1 MSRHRH
7 ALVLGKFMPP
17 HAGHLYLCRFALGL
31 ADRVTV
37 VVGTLPDEPIPG
49 ALRAAWMRRLVPD
62 ATVVH
67 LDAVLP
73 QHPSAHPD
81 FWAIWRRA
89 LEGVLPAP
97 VDLVVAGEDYGR
109 TLASTLGAAFAPL
122 TRGLTFDDLSA
133 TAVRADPLGHWRLL
147 PDCVR
152 AWYARRVRIV
162 GPESAGK
169 TTLAAALAERFG
181 TIWVPEYA
189 RTLLEPRGGRLER
202 SDLALVARGQAASE
216 DALAA
221 RCDRVLIC
229 DTDPTLT
236 QVWSEAL
243 FGGVDAEVV
252 AAGARRSYALT
263 LLLAPLDAWTPDVVR
278 YQPDAAQRRAFFE
291 RCLEVYPSAHRVVS
305 SDPDPAAR
313 LERAAEAVAAL
324 LSPPG

>member
-1 MSRHRH
+1 VSGHRH

-37 VVGTLPDEPIPG
+37 VVGSMPHEPIPG
-49 ALRAAWMRRLVPD
+49 ALRLGWMRRLVPD
-62 ATVVH
+62 AAVVH

-73 QHPSAHPD
+73 QHPREHPN
-81 FWAIWRRA
+81 FWPIWRRA
-89 LEGVLPAP
+89 LEGILPAP
-97 VDLVVAGEDYGR
+97 VDLVVAGEDYGE
-109 TLASTLGAAFAPL
+109 TLAQTLGAFFAPL
-122 TRGLTFDDLSA
+122 TRGHAFGDLCA
-133 TAVRADPLGHWRLL
+133 TAVRADPLGRWAAL

-152 AWYARRVRIV
+152 AFYARRVRVV

-181 TIWVPEYA
+181 TLCVPEYA
-189 RTLLEPRGGRLER
+189 RTLLEPRGGALER
-202 SDLALVARGQAASE
+202 SDLPLIARGQAASE
-216 DALAA
+216 DALAE

-236 QVWSEAL
+236 AVWSEAL
-243 FGGVDAEVV
+243 FGAVDPAVHAA
-252 AAGARRSYALT
+252 AAGRSYALT
-263 LLLAPLDAWTPDVVR
+263 LLLAPLDGWAPDPVR
-278 YQPDAAQRRAFFE
+278 YQPEAAQRRAFFE
-291 RCLEVYPSAHRVVS
+291 RCLEVYPADNRMVL

-313 LERAAEAVAAL
+313 TARAVDAVAAL